1 MVRANV
7 PLVCAAAP
15 SAQALDGRWGHAQ
28 ACAAV
33 VATPMRKM
41 SVEFCRW
48 IMRGPEEASQ
58 VAETA
63 PSRKV
68 ASVQETKHRCPLV
81 VWDWTPVGRVARH
94 SFEGAEWSAH
104 PGDVNGMPLE
114 ELICFGVAEVE
125 GIVGGCPVK
134 IRQGGM
140 DAGVKEAW
148 RGDG

>member
-7 PLVCAAAP
+7 PPVCAAAP
-15 SAQALDGRWGHAQ
+15 SAQTLNGRWGRAGLCRSCGRSN
-28 ACAAV
+28 AETVC
-33 VATPMRKM
+33 
-41 SVEFCRW
+41 VEFCRW

-63 PSRKV
+63 PSREG
-68 ASVQETKHRCPLV
+68 ASIREAKQRCPLM

-94 SFEGAEWSAH
+94 SSEGAEWSAH
-104 PGDVNGMPLE
+104 PGDVNGMSLE

-134 IRQGGM
+134 IHQGGM
-140 DAGVKEAW
+140 DAGVKEA
-148 RGDG
+148 